1 MGEWSDQLS
10 DWVVLYWLEQARSA
24 CKELRGHLQLLLAAL
39 DDRDSAGAQLLL
51 APADTLRMVGA
62 IHRNL
67 DCLGRVVAQLERL
80 PDRRLD
86 PGCLDE
92 LRAFTRAVAAHP
104 QLPISLL
111 LRTADQTISAH
122 MRVGTPPPEVF
133 AALRW
138 HTDDSCEWSI
148 GTHIGTLPAAVRHY
162 YNDLTDIDEEAN
174 QLDRN
179 GPG

>member
-24 CKELRGHLQLLLAAL
+24 CEELRGHL
-39 DDRDSAGAQLLL
+39 QLLL

-92 LRAFTRAVAAHP
+92 LRDFTRAVAAHP

-122 MRVGTPPPEVF
+122 MRLG
-133 AALRW
+133 
-138 HTDDSCEWSI
+138 
-148 GTHIGTLPAAVRHY
+148 
-162 YNDLTDIDEEAN
+162 
-174 QLDRN
+174 
-179 GPG
+179 